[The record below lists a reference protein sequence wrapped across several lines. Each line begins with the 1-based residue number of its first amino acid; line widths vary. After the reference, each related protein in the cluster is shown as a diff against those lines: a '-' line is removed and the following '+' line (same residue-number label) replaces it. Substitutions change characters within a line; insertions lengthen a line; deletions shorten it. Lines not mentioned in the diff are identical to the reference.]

1 LIAHGHHSAE
11 KHVSIVSFHRV
22 LIAFAI
28 LFCAGYGLYELIG
41 FTRDGGTV
49 SLVMGGVFLI
59 LATGLSYYLWRLNHF
74 LGYEE

>member
-1 LIAHGHHSAE
+1 M
-11 KHVSIVSFHRV
+11 SIVAFHRV
-22 LIAFAI
+22 LIAVAI